1 MEYARQTYGVV
12 KASRFGK
19 FLDPQ
24 TTHFRILMIILIIIV
39 ICLIALYIKTKV
51 AWDKLNPIFFNNGIA
66 GTTRT
71 VITGDKFYKPTSGN
85 SFTMF
90 FWLYVEDLTYRWGE
104 AKNIFVK
111 GKEGYYSD
119 KQCPGVYIS
128 PKTNDLEIKLSPPNN
143 KVNKLETAPVSVV
156 LHDFPVK
163 KWFSVGLVV
172 NNNDCE
178 IYLDG
183 KLAVSKPF
191 SGNIEQNHGDLIV
204 GGGTGPVTYV
214 ETNKLCRGGKEDTYK
229 EEKVTT
235 VSAIDNLCQNRDS
248 YNRKNVKKVEEKGF
262 NGMLSSLC
270 YFPAAKK
277 ASFIALKHSK
287 GPYTNSLITKIW
299 HKLINYIP
307 EITVNVNGTNINKYI
322 DSGIKKVEDKLET
335 IDDSINAGLHRL

>member
-1 MEYARQTYGVV
+1 MEYTRRSYETL
-12 KASRFGK
+12 KTSRFGK

-24 TTHFRILMIILIIIV
+24 TRHFKILMIVLIIIV
-39 ICLIALYIKTKV
+39 ICLVALYIKNKI
-51 AWDKLNPIFFNNGIA
+51 AWDKLNPIFFNNGIS

-71 VITGDKFYKPTSGN
+71 VIPGDKFYKPTSGN

-90 FWLYVEDLTYRWGE
+90 FWLYIEDLTYRFGE

-111 GKEGYYSD
+111 GKEGYYSET
-119 KQCPGVYIS
+119 QCPGVYIS
-128 PKTNDLEIKLSPPNN
+128 PKTNDLEFKLSPPSVGNQPN
-143 KVNKLETAPVSVV
+143 TAPVSVV
-156 LHDFPVK
+156 LNDFPVK
-163 KWFSVGLVV
+163 KLFSIGLVV

-204 GGGTGPVTYV
+204 GGGTGNVKYV
-214 ETNKLCRGGKEDTYK
+214 ETKKICRGRNNRQSNYT
-229 EEKVTT
+229 EKVGTLST
-235 VSAIDNLCQNRDS
+235 IDNLCQNRES
-248 YNRKNVKKVEEKGF
+248 YNRKGVQKVEEKGF

-270 YFPAAKK
+270 YFPEAKK

-287 GPYTNSLITKIW
+287 GPYTNSLITRIW

-322 DSGIKKVEDKLET
+322 DDGIKKVEDNLQT
-335 IDDSINAGLHRL
+335 IDDSINNGLGKI